1 MQEER
6 DPMQPLLRT
15 YTKTIKIGGRERTGI
30 YYEVTQKRKL
40 SGDDQFSLEIQSL
53 LPAAALR
60 TPHNELLLFGMAAMY
75 AWKAPISR
83 LECG

>member
-1 MQEER
+1 MLCR
-6 DPMQPLLRT
+6 
-15 YTKTIKIGGRERTGI
+15 
-30 YYEVTQKRKL
+30 
-40 SGDDQFSLEIQSL
+40 GDDQFSLEMQSL

-75 AWKAPISR
+75 ARKALISR